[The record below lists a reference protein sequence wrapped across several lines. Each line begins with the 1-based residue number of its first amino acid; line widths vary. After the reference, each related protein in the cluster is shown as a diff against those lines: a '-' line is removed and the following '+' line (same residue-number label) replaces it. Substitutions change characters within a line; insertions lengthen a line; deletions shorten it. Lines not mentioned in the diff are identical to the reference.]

1 MPPNTPPPS
10 ARPHTVRTI
19 VLTVLATIF
28 IFFLLFLFLAMGLGD
43 RTTGSSVTQSLNTR
57 GFGGEE
63 IAYDTD
69 ASYKMSAP
77 AVGMMAP
84 GSPEMMPSPMPPI
97 WDDSGASIK
106 DREAIDAKIIRNGN
120 LSLRVD
126 DAEKRMEE
134 AKALAKQ
141 LNGFVAS
148 SNLRE
153 SNGVKTGYITVR
165 VPSDKYD
172 MLVAESKKLAVLV
185 LSESSDAED
194 VTAQFVDLEAR
205 LKSARSEESQYL
217 EILKTAKSVED
228 TLKVTQALNEI
239 RSRIEQMQG
248 QLRYLTDRT
257 DYSTLNIT
265 LTEETRIQAP
275 TKLWKP
281 LETIRQAFQGLIESL
296 QGLVDFLIA
305 LAIYGLGF
313 ILPVILLVYLAYRLG
328 KWLFRKMFK
337 K

>member
-1 MPPNTPPPS
+1 MPPTPPPSS

-19 VLTVLATIF
+19 VLTVVATVFILFALVTLLAWRSGGKSEYGVAQNRDAVMGE
-28 IFFLLFLFLAMGLGD
+28 AMMDYGGA
-43 RTTGSSVTQSLNTR
+43 TKMAVSSIAMPGMAVP
-57 GFGGEE
+57 E
-63 IAYDTD
+63 IA
-69 ASYKMSAP
+69 P
-77 AVGMMAP
+77 A
-84 GSPEMMPSPMPPI
+84 PMPPI
-97 WDDSGASIK
+97 YDGSGATIK
-106 DREAIDAKIIRNGN
+106 DRAAVDAKIIRTGS

-126 DAEKRMEE
+126 DAEKRMDE

-172 MLVAESKKLAVLV
+172 ALVAECKKLAALV

-205 LKSARSEESQYL
+205 LKSAKAEEEQYMA
-217 EILKTAKSVED
+217 ILKQAKNVED
-228 TLKVTQALNEI
+228 TLKVTQSLNEV

-248 QLRYLTDRT
+248 QMRYLTDRT

-265 LTEETRIQAP
+265 LTEETKIQLP
-275 TKLWKP
+275 TKTWKP
-281 LETIRQAFQGLIESL
+281 LETLRQTFQGLIVSL
-296 QGLVDFLIA
+296 QGLVDFLIG
-305 LAIYGLGF
+305 LAIYGIGF
-313 ILPVILLVYLAYRLG
+313 LLPIFLLLYLAYRLG
-328 KWLFRKMFK
+328 RWVIRKLFMK

>member
-1 MPPNTPPPS
+1 MPPTPPSQS
-10 ARPHTVRTI
+10 AHRPHTVRTI
-19 VLTVLATIF
+19 VLTVITTVVILFILVAALAWRSYNLTSSGSG
-28 IFFLLFLFLAMGLGD
+28 LVRGPNTVAGESMMDYGGSSKVAVSSMGL
-43 RTTGSSVTQSLNTR
+43 
-57 GFGGEE
+57 
-63 IAYDTD
+63 
-69 ASYKMSAP
+69 AS
-77 AVGMMAP
+77 P
-84 GSPEMMPSPMPPI
+84 GAPEMMPSPSPIPPI
-97 WDDSGASIK
+97 DTNGASIK
-106 DREAIDAKIIRNGN
+106 DRAVIDAKIIRTGN
-120 LSLRVD
+120 LNLRVD

-148 SNLRE
+148 SNISER
-153 SNGVKTGYITVR
+153 NGVKTGYITVR

-172 MLVAESKKLAVLV
+172 TLVSEAKKLAVLV

-194 VTAQFVDLEAR
+194 VTAQFVDLNAR
-205 LKSARSEESQYL
+205 LKSAQSEEEQYL
-217 EILKTAKSVED
+217 NILKQAKSVED
-228 TLKVTQALNEI
+228 TLKVTQALNEV

-248 QLRYLTDRT
+248 QLRYMTDRT
-257 DYSTLNIT
+257 DYSTLNIS
-265 LTEETRIQAP
+265 LTEETKIQAP
-275 TKLWKP
+275 TKTWKP
-281 LETIRQAFQGLIESL
+281 LETLRQAVQGLIESL